1 MDFRANT
8 NELIDSSSQIDLYY
22 NELLENINRLKEAL
36 EKIKLSWIDESSK
49 TFVTS
54 FESYLRQLEQL
65 FSVYN
70 RLSVVIKNTM
80 NRYLECDELSSKGAY
95 KVQDYVVMT
104 K

>member
-49 TFVTS
+49 TFVNS
-54 FESYLRQLEQL
+54 FESYLKQLEQL